1 MDECAKYSPA
11 HRAVAKIARAAC
23 QRPVDPPV
31 PWADAYVPSA
41 LEIGPN
47 SLLEFAS
54 RNSESRPRSFVRS
67 VRMLETDR
75 PARILARIRGSY
87 GEILRTALRAE
98 PGGPAGLLA
107 RLCIGGME

>member
-11 HRAVAKIARAAC
+11 HRAVNKIARAAHASGRLTSRYRGPTRTS
-23 QRPVDPPV
+23 QAR
-31 PWADAYVPSA
+31 
-41 LEIGPN
+41 LEIGAN

-54 RNSESRPRSFVRS
+54 RNRESRPRFFVRS

-87 GEILRTALRAE
+87 GEILRIALRT
-98 PGGPAGLLA
+98 LA
-107 RLCIGGME
+107 APRGC